1 MKKII
6 IAICILNASCKG
18 PVANVQPATNDKQ
31 AAFKTTDTQPADTK
45 QNAATVTTVKE
56 VGNMQSPVRVEKKS
70 ASARTSEMHEEAYQ
84 VPEAQANHAPKDS
97 TGTDSPGGGSDIEGY
112 IPFIK
117 QFYDN

>member
-18 PVANVQPATNDKQ
+18 PVTHVQPSAPGQ
-31 AAFKTTDTQPADTK
+31 EAAVNKEGSQPAIPS
-45 QNAATVTTVKE
+45 QNAGTVSSSREDKKVTTPE
-56 VGNMQSPVRVEKKS
+56 RVEKKS
-70 ASARTSEMHEEAYQ
+70 VSARPSEQHEDAY
-84 VPEAQANHAPKDS
+84 HAPETQHSQPLKDS
-97 TGTDSPGGGSDIEGY
+97 TGTDLPGGGSDIEGY